1 MTVTV
6 NIDDASLHELLAK
19 VEAGEEVIIMRD
31 GAGGEDG
38 FKGQARAARR

>member
-19 VEAGEEVIIMRD
+19 VEAGEEVVITRWY
-31 GAGGEDG
+31 AGGEDG
-38 FKGQARAARR
+38 ACRGGCRKA